1 MKRRKALSTMALLV
15 GGAMVSTEI
24 FFSSCKSNVK
34 EGFFTT
40 EDISLLDEIGET
52 IIPAT
57 PSSPGA
63 KAAKIGDFMKVYVTD
78 CYPPADQQI
87 FFEAISKTKNLSEK
101 KYGNSFLK
109 LTVAQRR
116 DILNELERGKP
127 VPVKNQMKAP
137 AATGDAIQ
145 TGKEQAADKTKLK
158 EVPDRYFSM
167 LKELT
172 LLGYFTSEPG
182 AAKARRYIQTPGAYH
197 GNVPYT
203 KGDKAWAT

>member
-1 MKRRKALSTMALLV
+1 MKRRQALSTMAILI
-15 GGAMVSTEI
+15 GGAMVSTET
-24 FFSSCKSNVK
+24 FFSSCKSDVK
-34 EGFFTT
+34 ETFFTK

-63 KAAKIGDFMKVYVTD
+63 KAARIGEFMKVYVTD
-78 CYPPADQQI
+78 CYDAADQQT
-87 FFEAISKTKNLSEK
+87 FFEAISQVKNSSQK
-101 KYGNSFLK
+101 KYGKGFLK

-116 DILNELERGKP
+116 DILVELEKGKP
-127 VPVKNQMKAP
+127 AVVTNSPKPLAGS
-137 AATGDAIQ
+137 GDAIQ
-145 TGKEQAADKTKLK
+145 TGKSEEAKSKLK
-158 EVPDRYFSM
+158 EPPNRYFEM

-182 AAKARRYIQTPGAYH
+182 ATKALRYIQTPGYYK
-197 GNVPYT
+197 GDVPYV